1 MNLKDLIG
9 KTELTFE
16 EQTFVD
22 DLLVKLQSGEAV
34 TAYDPELTEIFWG
47 ITTLIK
53 SMKKS
58 LTSETPACYTFIEL
72 YADKEKTE
80 IRLITVK

>member
-9 KTELTFE
+9 KAELTFE

-22 DLLVKLQSGEAV
+22 DLLFKLQSGEAV
-34 TAYDPELTEIFWG
+34 TAHDPELTEIFWA

-58 LTSETPACYTFIEL
+58 LTSETSSCYTFLEL
-72 YADKEKTE
+72 YTDSDKTE
-80 IRLITVK
+80 IRLITI

>member
-9 KTELTFE
+9 KIDLTYE

-72 YADKEKTE
+72 YTDKDKTE
-80 IRLITVK
+80 IRLITVE